1 MNLPAWLYYSQ
12 LYKDYYHLLFWS
24 VAASL
29 GQSAVFFPIALLVR
43 HVFDV
48 AIPTHNLSLLALT
61 GVGVLALYA
70 GNMALALWTRYI
82 ILKITKIA
90 IHRLRAELLNK
101 FYAFSRSYYSQA
113 DTSQLHTI
121 AVQDTLRLDIMSN
134 ALVAQVI
141 PALLICAVLSAVLI
155 AVNWFLFL
163 VLALV
168 APLIY
173 LLSKSLGK
181 KVKHWIKAYHRTF
194 ETFSKGMLF
203 VLQNMELTQIQ
214 AAEEFE
220 RVRQGKMLNDERLT
234 SSAMAWLYTAYGLAQ
249 SFTVAAVSVLLL
261 IAGGW
266 AISAGY
272 ITLGEMVSFYVAA
285 NLMRTYAGTIL
296 QAIPQIIEGN
306 ESLTVL
312 YELLQVSDTR
322 PYAGTEKIGF
332 QGKITLRNVSFSY
345 SDRRILSNVTLSVN
359 PGETVAIV
367 GRNGAGKSTIIYL
380 ILGFYRPQEGELWAD
395 DCPFST
401 LDIVHLRR
409 QIGVVMQDPTI
420 FAGTIWENLTYGAP
434 DGSYDVCWERVI
446 ESAKI
451 ATADEFIHLLPE
463 GYETC
468 VGEGGMLL
476 SGGQRQRIAIARAL
490 VRQPKLLILDEP
502 TNHLDE
508 AAVSQLI
515 KNLKGMAEAPAI
527 LIISHNRDIVR
538 EAKYVYTVKDGCL
551 LETVWG

>member
-1 MNLPAWLYYSQ
+1 MNLPAWRYYSQ

-48 AIPTHNLSLLALT
+48 AIPTGNLSLLALT
-61 GVGVLALYA
+61 GVAVLVLYA

-90 IHRLRAELLNK
+90 IQRLRVELLNK

-121 AVQDTLRLDIMSN
+121 AVQDTLRLDMMSN

-173 LLSKSLGK
+173 LLSKNLGK
-181 KVKHWIKAYHRTF
+181 KVKHWLKAYHRTF
-194 ETFSKGMLF
+194 EKFSKGMLF

-214 AAEEFE
+214 SAEEFE
-220 RVRQGKMLNDERLT
+220 RVRQGKLLNDERLT

-249 SFTVAAVSVLLL
+249 TFTVAAASVLLL
-261 IAGGW
+261 MAGGW

-272 ITLGEMVSFYVAA
+272 MTLGEMVSFYVAA
-285 NLMRTYAGTIL
+285 NLMRTYANTIS
-296 QAIPQIIEGN
+296 QAIPQIIDGN
-306 ESLTVL
+306 ESLSVL

-367 GRNGAGKSTIIYL
+367 GRNGAGKSTILYL

-401 LDIVHLRR
+401 LDIAHLRR
-409 QIGVVMQDPTI
+409 QIGVVMQKPAI
-420 FAGTIWENLTYGAP
+420 FAGTIWENITYGAP
-434 DGSYDVCWERVI
+434 DVSCERVI

-451 ATADEFIHLLPE
+451 ATAHEFIHRLPE

-538 EAKYVYTVKDGCL
+538 EAKHVYTVKDGCL
-551 LETVWG
+551 VETLWG

>member
-1 MNLPAWLYYSQ
+1 MNLPAWRYYSQ
-12 LYKDYYHLLFWS
+12 LYKDSYHLLFWS

-48 AIPTHNLSLLALT
+48 AIPTGNLSLLALT
-61 GVGVLALYA
+61 GVTVLVLYA

-90 IHRLRAELLNK
+90 IQRLRVELLNK

-121 AVQDTLRLDIMSN
+121 AVQDTLRLDMMSN

-141 PALLICAVLSAVLI
+141 PALLICAVLIAVLI

-181 KVKHWIKAYHRTF
+181 KVKHWVKAYHRTF
-194 ETFSKGMLF
+194 EIFSKGMLF
-203 VLQNMELTQIQ
+203 VLQNRELTQIQ

-220 RVRQGKMLNDERLT
+220 MVRQGKLLNDERLT

-249 SFTVAAVSVLLL
+249 TFTVAAASVLLL

-272 ITLGEMVSFYVAA
+272 MTLGEMVSFYVAA
-285 NLMRTYAGTIL
+285 NLMRTYASTIS

-306 ESLTVL
+306 ESLSVL

-322 PYAGTEKIGF
+322 PYTGNEKIRF
-332 QGKITLRNVSFSY
+332 QGQITLKNVSFSY
-345 SDRRILSNVTLSVN
+345 SNRRILSNVTLSVN

-367 GRNGAGKSTIIYL
+367 GRNGAGKSTILYL
-380 ILGFYRPQEGELWAD
+380 ILGFYRPQEGELCAD

-401 LDIVHLRR
+401 LDIVDLRR
-409 QIGVVMQDPTI
+409 QLGVVMQKPVI
-420 FAGTIWENLTYGAP
+420 FAGTIWENITYGAP
-434 DGSYDVCWERVI
+434 DVSCERVI

-451 ATADEFIHLLPE
+451 ATADEFIDRLPE

-508 AAVSQLI
+508 GAVSQLI

-538 EAKYVYTVKDGCL
+538 EAKHVYTVKDGCL
-551 LETVWG
+551 VETLWG